1 MFLWCPLAGREGRTV
16 LCADV
21 DQALAGLQA
30 SQRFAAWEGRQ
41 GPTQA
46 HHGGGVVLFWE
57 GGTNIEREGQFNCT
71 HMFNL
76 LCVWAVTCAPGPPIL
91 FLMSP
96 LRVRIQA
103 DLHWQQL
110 CAWKTPPERENKAN
124 VYIWLGSN
132 FELKNSNVFYT
143 GLHGHNYAIWFL
155 LVIYTNCKVLSDL
168 WRNNIIHPPA
178 TSLGALLINT
188 IIL

>member
-57 GGTNIEREGQFNCT
+57 GGTNI
-71 HMFNL
+71 
-76 LCVWAVTCAPGPPIL
+76 
-91 FLMSP
+91 
-96 LRVRIQA
+96 
-103 DLHWQQL
+103 
-110 CAWKTPPERENKAN
+110 
-124 VYIWLGSN
+124 
-132 FELKNSNVFYT
+132 
-143 GLHGHNYAIWFL
+143 
-155 LVIYTNCKVLSDL
+155 
-168 WRNNIIHPPA
+168 
-178 TSLGALLINT
+178 
-188 IIL
+188 